1 MGFLLIFMYISI
13 GYTFTLKPMSRIKS
27 FKSLLASNANVDLF
41 GADSL
46 SLKLDG
52 IEKNHTSDAT
62 KIVMTEYIREMDNKT
77 RTSIVSSITGNRTM
91 KAEALR
97 LEAELDQIKFNE
109 DKLSKKMERLALI
122 DRCIKDLV
130 EEKMSLNELFT
141 NPEYKFDDQ
150 FVLRIAELA
159 TMAKTREEQALF
171 RGYMEEILKSKECAD
186 VTKRILQKITQ
197 GPGNNS

>member
-1 MGFLLIFMYISI
+1 MCSQLAMLQWQFLCSECVQGHRIS
-13 GYTFTLKPMSRIKS
+13 GFTLGEQGPAPSVEQV
-27 FKSLLASNANVDLF
+27 A
-41 GADSL
+41 
-46 SLKLDG
+46 
-52 IEKNHTSDAT
+52 
-62 KIVMTEYIREMDNKT
+62 
-77 RTSIVSSITGNRTM
+77 
-91 KAEALR
+91 KAR
-97 LEAELDQIKFNE
+97 PGV
-109 DKLSKKMERLALI
+109 ERLALI